1 MGCCGQKTRIIPINN
16 IDRVS
21 GLKYKP
27 VIDRSQARKT
37 PPKYPTKIDR
47 HRV

>member
-1 MGCCGQKTRIIPINN
+1 MGCCGQKNRVIPINN
-16 IDRVS
+16 LERVS
-21 GLKYKP
+21 RSKHKP
-27 VIDRSQARKT
+27 VSDRLEVIKT

>member
-1 MGCCGQKTRIIPINN
+1 MGCCGQKTRVIPVNN
-16 IDRVS
+16 LERVS
-21 GLKYKP
+21 RHKP
-27 VIDRSQARKT
+27 VNDRLEVRKT

>member
-1 MGCCGQKTRIIPINN
+1 MGCCGNKTRVIPINN
-16 IDRVS
+16 IERVS
-21 GLKYKP
+21 AAKHKP
-27 VIDRSQARKT
+27 VIDRLDVRKT